1 MVKNIRAIQTIN
13 TNDLV
18 KKADYNTKID
28 ENERKIPNHDKC
40 VTTQE
45 FNKLT
50 AENVAARLKQTKLA
64 SKDDIADFVK
74 NTYFDEKLT
83 NINKKSCFK
92 SKKTCRG

>member
-1 MVKNIRAIQTIN
+1 MVKNIRAIQTID

-28 ENERKIPNHDKC
+28 ENERKISNHDKFI
-40 VTTQE
+40 TTQE

-64 SKDDIADFVK
+64 SKDDVTNFVK
-74 NTYFDEKLT
+74 KYIF
-83 NINKKSCFK
+83 S
-92 SKKTCRG
+92 